1 MFVPPK
7 NISKLVS
14 YSLVYIVLYFVG
26 TYKRRRDWKSVG
38 NDFHSLFCGDDVLSC
53 QNILPPQ
60 RERDLGK
67 SDTASESG

>member
-1 MFVPPK
+1 MDEERGGGGEEGEEGGEIGKV
-7 NISKLVS
+7 
-14 YSLVYIVLYFVG
+14 
-26 TYKRRRDWKSVG
+26 RG

-60 RERDLGK
+60 RERNLGK

>member
-1 MFVPPK
+1 MRNAEEVEK
-7 NISKLVS
+7 KEKQE
-14 YSLVYIVLYFVG
+14 
-26 TYKRRRDWKSVG
+26 KRLENDW

-60 RERDLGK
+60 RERNLGK

>member
-1 MFVPPK
+1 MDEECGGGGEPGGKIGKV
-7 NISKLVS
+7 
-14 YSLVYIVLYFVG
+14 
-26 TYKRRRDWKSVG
+26 RG